1 MKTKVMSLADK
12 RDYYEVLG
20 VGKTAGDPEIKTAY
34 RKLAKEYHP
43 DLHPNDKVAEA
54 KFKEVNEAYEVLSDT
69 EKRQR
74 YDQFGH
80 AGIDPNF
87 AGGGGGFG
95 GFGGNFSG
103 GVDISDIFETFFGG
117 AGGGFGGFS
126 GGTRTQNPTAPRR
139 GKDLRAS
146 LSISFMEAAKG
157 VSKTVS
163 ISRQETC
170 TECDGS
176 GAKKGTQV
184 QTCPDCGGSGVVTQ
198 QQRTPFG
205 VMQSTVPCA
214 RCNGKGKIIKEPCPK
229 CSGEGLI
236 KTSKK
241 LEITIPA
248 GIDDGQSIALR
259 GQGNA
264 GENNGPA
271 GDVIVLINIKPDEL
285 FARQGFDV
293 YVNIPLT
300 YAQAVLGADI
310 VVPTVDGQVQYN
322 VPEGTQPGTSF
333 RLKGKG
339 IRHLNGKGQGDQFVK
354 VSVEIPKKLSKEQ
367 RTALETFDSGL
378 SDKNYE
384 QRKGFADR
392 LKNLFGK

>member
-1 MKTKVMSLADK
+1 MADK

-20 VGKTAGDPEIKTAY
+20 VGKTASDAEVKSAY

-43 DLHPNDKVAEA
+43 DLHPDDAEA
-54 KFKEVNEAYEVLSDT
+54 EARFKEVNEAYEVLSDP
-69 EKRQR
+69 EKKQR

-80 AGIDPNF
+80 AGVDPNF
-87 AGGGGGFG
+87 SGAGGAGGFG
-95 GFGGNFSG
+95 GFGNFGG

-117 AGGGFGGFS
+117 SASGFGGFGS
-126 GGTRTQNPTAPRR
+126 GARTQNPNAPRR
-139 GKDLRAS
+139 GQDMRAS
-146 LSISFMEAAKG
+146 LSITFMEAAKG
-157 VSKTVS
+157 VTKTVS

-170 TECDGS
+170 DECGGN

-184 QTCPDCGGSGVVTQ
+184 QTCPECGGSGVVTQ

-205 VMQSTVPCA
+205 VMQSTVPCSN
-214 RCNGKGKIIKEPCPK
+214 CGGKGKIIKDPCPK
-229 CSGEGLI
+229 CHGNGRV

-264 GENNGPA
+264 GENGGPA
-271 GDVIVLINIKPDEL
+271 GDVIVMINIKPDPM
-285 FARQGFDV
+285 FTRQGADV
-293 YVNIPLT
+293 YVNIPIT

-310 VVPTVDGQVQYN
+310 VVPTVDGKVQYT
-322 VPEGTQPGTSF
+322 VPEGTQPGTTF

-339 IRHLNGKGQGDQFVK
+339 IRHLNGKGQGDQYVK
-354 VSVEIPKKLSKEQ
+354 VNIEVPKKLSKEQ
-367 RTALETFDSGL
+367 RTALETFDGNL
-378 SDKNYE
+378 TDKNYE
-384 QRKGFADR
+384 QRKSFSDR
-392 LKNLFGK
+392 LKDLFGK